1 MKFTNWMCAPASLTS
16 ISRSEYHSLV
26 SLSRKASIFT
36 EDISWDFCLNLLFFL
51 PSYGLWAKWHLLISS
66 PHKVEGRSQFNPSLL
81 SQLYYPLRKTFFF
94 FFPGLLCFLWF
105 FGSLL
110 FHFSMKFVQP
120 LFRNFF
126 LFENNVKKEKHF
138 LIFPQEMLIIFVIEW
153 CWFELDNLRITMCL
167 VVEAVI

>member
-1 MKFTNWMCAPASLTS
+1 MCAPASLTS

-51 PSYGLWAKWHLLISS
+51 PSFGLWAKWHLLISS

-81 SQLYYPLRKTFFF
+81 SQLYYLLRKTFFF
-94 FFPGLLCFLWF
+94 LVYCVF
-105 FGSLL
+105 
-110 FHFSMKFVQP
+110 FHFLVHYCSIFGMKFVQP

-153 CWFELDNLRITMCL
+153 C
-167 VVEAVI
+167 

>member
-1 MKFTNWMCAPASLTS
+1 MCAPASLTS

-51 PSYGLWAKWHLLISS
+51 PSFGLWAKWHLLISS

-81 SQLYYPLRKTFFF
+81 SQLYYLLRKTFFF
-94 FFPGLLCFLWF
+94 LVYCVFFDFLVHYC
-105 FGSLL
+105 SI
-110 FHFSMKFVQP
+110 FSMKFVQP

-153 CWFELDNLRITMCL
+153 C
-167 VVEAVI
+167 